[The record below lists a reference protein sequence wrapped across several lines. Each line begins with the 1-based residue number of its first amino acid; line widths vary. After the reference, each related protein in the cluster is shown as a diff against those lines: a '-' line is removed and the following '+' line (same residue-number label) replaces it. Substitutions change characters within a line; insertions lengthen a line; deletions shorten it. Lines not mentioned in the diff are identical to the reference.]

1 MTTTYLQSLLGD
13 GEKVLYTTRRH
24 WMVLAASIFPE
35 AALSVG
41 LLVLVTLI
49 MVLAPITFPWAGLG
63 FFLLVL
69 PLASLARD
77 VLDWS
82 NRQFVITTRRVIYL
96 QGIINKDVTDSSLEK
111 VNDVKLEQTGWGRL
125 LNYGDV
131 EILTASELGVN
142 KFSAISDPINFKKA
156 MLNAKH
162 RLEADPGSDIRP
174 AARPTGAAALM
185 AQLEE
190 RQAGGSVPASADVP
204 TLIEQLDRLRAQGVL
219 TEAEFQEKKKQ
230 LLARL

>member
-1 MTTTYLQSLLGD
+1 MSTYLQSLLGD
-13 GEKVLYTTRRH
+13 GEKVLHTTRRH
-24 WMVLAASIFPE
+24 WLILAAEIFPE
-35 AALSVG
+35 TALG
-41 LLVLVTLI
+41 LGLFLLVTLL
-49 MVLAPITFPWAGLG
+49 MVLVPVTFPWAGLG
-63 FFLLVL
+63 YLLLAL

-82 NRQFVITTRRVIYL
+82 NRQFVITTRRVIYV

-111 VNDVKLEQTGWGRL
+111 VNDVKLEQSGWGRM
-125 LNYGDV
+125 LNFGDV

-142 KFSAISDPINFKKA
+142 KFSNILDPIAFKKA

-162 RLEADPGSDIRP
+162 RLEAAPGSDIKP
-174 AARPTGAAALM
+174 APRPTGTAALL
-185 AQLEE
+185 AQMDSP
-190 RQAGGSVPASADVP
+190 QPGPTADVP
-204 TLIEQLDRLRAQGVL
+204 DLIAQLDRLRAQGVL